1 MTLTW
6 EELSVETHLRSVV
19 TSEVDDIVFSLET
32 MNKRDITVTAYQFA
46 YSQVE
51 GLMADLKV
59 IHADF
64 RKKAAA
70 NGLLQNE
77 HFVED
82 ARAIVKW
89 QIDIWNKLDKLK
101 PKNMINPA
109 SGQAASVN
117 QQGNV
122 LHDALYNLDLTLQ
135 KHNDEHY
142 TNIKLNRPHFKG
154 GKEKETFLD
163 FDRFQK
169 DFLSFTRNIKDK
181 MRLLQL
187 LRDTTSGSARNQIEE
202 FDLIADNYDKA
213 WLRLEKVYKKP
224 DECKALLI
232 DKIFAFQFN
241 MSIDRLDEYFNNY
254 CLLIEK
260 LKSSYNINLLDELAG
275 TDTVLA
281 HLTFK
286 KLPQS
291 LKNVLLELCS
301 THYPT
306 FSELKKFIPKAI
318 ERIQRS
324 KPEVSD
330 SLSCANVIK
339 NDEY

>member
-19 TSEVDDIVFSLET
+19 TSEVDDIIFSLET

-64 RKKAAA
+64 RKKAAT

-117 QQGNV
+117 QQGSV

-154 GKEKETFLD
+154 GKDKDSFLNFEKY
-163 FDRFQK
+163 QK
-169 DFLSFTRNIKDK
+169 DFKTFTRNIKDK
-181 MRLLQL
+181 VRLLQL

-202 FDLIADNYDKA
+202 IDLIADNFDVA
-213 WLRLEKVYKKP
+213 WQRLEQVYKKP

-232 DKIFAFQFN
+232 DKIYSFQFN
-241 MSIDRLDEYFNNY
+241 MNIDRLDESFNNY
-254 CLLIEK
+254 CLLIDK
-260 LKSSYNINLLDELAG
+260 LKTSHGIDLLNEVTRA
-275 TDTVLA
+275 DTVMA

-286 KLPQS
+286 KLPQT
-291 LKNVLLELCS
+291 LKNVLLILCS

-306 FSELKKFIPKAI
+306 FKELKQFIPKAI
-318 ERIQRS
+318 ERIQKS
-324 KPEVSD
+324 KSDEAD
-330 SLSCANVIK
+330 SLSCTNVFK
-339 NDEY
+339 DDEY

>member
-1 MTLTW
+1 MIKVEQKFDSVISLGESFLGFPEENMTLTW
-6 EELSVETHLRSVV
+6 DELCVETRLRDVI
-19 TSEVDDIVFSLET
+19 TSEFDDHVIGLES
-32 MNKRDITVTAYQFA
+32 MNKRDISVSAFNFA
-46 YSQVE
+46 FSSVE
-51 GLMADLKV
+51 SLMLDLKAL
-59 IHADF
+59 HAGF
-64 RKKAAA
+64 RRKVAD
-70 NGLLQNE
+70 NGLLDNE
-77 HFVED
+77 SFKED
-82 ARAIVKW
+82 SRSVVKF
-89 QIDIWNKLDKLK
+89 QVDIWNRLDRSR
-101 PKNMINPA
+101 PKGLLNPA

-117 QQGNV
+117 QQGSV

-163 FDRFQK
+163 FEKFQK
-169 DFLSFTRNIKDK
+169 DFLTFTRNIKDK
-181 MRLLQL
+181 VRLLQL

-286 KLPQS
+286 KLLQS

-306 FSELKKFIPKAI
+306 FSELKKIY
-318 ERIQRS
+318 S
-324 KPEVSD
+324 
-330 SLSCANVIK
+330 
-339 NDEY
+339 